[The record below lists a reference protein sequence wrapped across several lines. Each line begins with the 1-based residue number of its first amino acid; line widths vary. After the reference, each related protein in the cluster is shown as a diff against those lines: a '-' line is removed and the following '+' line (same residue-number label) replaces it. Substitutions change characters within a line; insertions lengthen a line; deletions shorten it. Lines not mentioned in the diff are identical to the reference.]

1 MATPRCS
8 AAASTRCAAGS
19 SFSGPTTWC
28 SRPIPRSARSR
39 RPSTSSS
46 GLTSPTA
53 IGARSSPAMRS
64 GCSSGNFP
72 KRRRRAMSMNALL
85 RSFIAA
91 MVSLASALLFVQGSG
106 AAETLRVGKAV
117 PEAFSFVPLDIGMR
131 KGLFANNG
139 LDIESI
145 AFTGDAR
152 MQQAMASDS
161 LDIALGSGPAMAFIV
176 KGAPIKGVA
185 AMAGP
190 PLLLAIVVRPDGPKT
205 VADLKGKKISVSTA
219 GSLTYWL
226 VSETS
231 RRQGWGPKG
240 IEIAPMGAMPGQIAA
255 LKRGD
260 IDGAIMDIGN
270 AFDLEKRGE
279 GRILVRFTDIKDFHI
294 HIIFAT
300 NKLIAANPNAV
311 RGFVAGWLETIA
323 FMRKNKA
330 ETVKIAMEVTNKD
343 EDITSRSYDELMP
356 MFSDTG
362 KFDPKA
368 LETLKKSYVEL
379 NLLPTEPDMSQLYT
393 EAFLPKK

>member
-1 MATPRCS
+1 MAVFMRPAT
-8 AAASTRCAAGS
+8 ALWLIAMALCAALA
-19 SFSGPTTWC
+19 P
-28 SRPIPRSARSR
+28 SAD
-39 RPSTSSS
+39 
-46 GLTSPTA
+46 
-53 IGARSSPAMRS
+53 
-64 GCSSGNFP
+64 
-72 KRRRRAMSMNALL
+72 
-85 RSFIAA
+85 
-91 MVSLASALLFVQGSG
+91 
-106 AAETLRVGKAV
+106 AAEKLRVGKAV
-117 PEAFSFVPLDIGMR
+117 PEAFSFVPLDVGMR
-131 KGLFANNG
+131 KGIFAKHG
-139 LDIESI
+139 LEIESI
-145 AFTGDAR
+145 AFAGDAR

-161 LDIALGSGPAMAFIV
+161 LDIALGSGPAMAFIA
-176 KGAPIKGVA
+176 KGAPIKAVA

-205 VADLKGKKISVSTA
+205 VADLKGKTVSVSTA

-231 RRQGWGPKG
+231 RRQGWGPNG
-240 IEIAPMGAMPGQIAA
+240 INIAPMGAMPGQLAA

-260 IDGAIMDIGN
+260 IQGAIMDIGN
-270 AFDLEKRGE
+270 AFDLEKKGE

-362 KFDPKA
+362 RFDPKA